1 MICRNVPKDL
11 KKGIH
16 SLQHDVEEIKKC
28 TLSAVSAITGLATK
42 LEQNIG
48 SLKDQLTA
56 MTRQINS
63 KELCIS
69 ESIENLQTTTN
80 NLKSSMELKTNQI
93 FNKSTA
99 VYDKLKSHTE
109 TLKTITCTSPKPKSV
124 DQTKSVEQQSI
135 SKPKNSKTILIL
147 NLNLQHLG

>member
-1 MICRNVPKDL
+1 M
-11 KKGIH
+11 KK
-16 SLQHDVEEIKKC
+16 S

-56 MTRQINS
+56 MSRQINS
-63 KELCIS
+63 IELCIT

-80 NLKSSMELKTNQI
+80 NLKSSMDQKTNQI

-99 VYDKLKSHTE
+99 VYDKLKISHRNPQNHNMY
-109 TLKTITCTSPKPKSV
+109 LS
-124 DQTKSVEQQSI
+124 
-135 SKPKNSKTILIL
+135 
-147 NLNLQHLG
+147 